1 MSELFFGTVAD
12 ERRSRVPA
20 ALSVGLHVAVVFLM
34 IVLPP
39 IASLPK
45 VHAPKPRSVVPL
57 VYIPKKAFRVETAEA
72 RTPVVV
78 LAKVIASGR
87 AALGEAVQQVGK
99 VEIGGLDRSR
109 GEAGPTPGYSGSGEV
124 VVGGLSGGTAGGK
137 QLQAVGTVGPTDVF
151 TPSAPA
157 RNQVV
162 SLAQHAGDEFA
173 QLLSAPTP
181 SYNEEARRLNVTG
194 EVVLEVKL
202 TASGEVHVLRVL
214 SGLAHGL
221 DQAAIEA
228 VNQTRC
234 RPALKAGHP
243 VDVIATIRVVF
254 KLT

>member
-124 VVGGLSGGTAGGK
+124 VVGGLSSGTAGGK
-137 QLQAVGTVGPTDVF
+137 KL
-151 TPSAPA
+151 
-157 RNQVV
+157 
-162 SLAQHAGDEFA
+162 HAGGTDGATDGFYP
-173 QLLSAPTP
+173 SPPAP
-181 SYNEEARRLNVTG
+181 E
-194 EVVLEVKL
+194 
-202 TASGEVHVLRVL
+202 
-214 SGLAHGL
+214 
-221 DQAAIEA
+221 
-228 VNQTRC
+228 
-234 RPALKAGHP
+234 PAMSP
-243 VDVIATIRVVF
+243 
-254 KLT
+254 

>member
-124 VVGGLSGGTAGGK
+124 VGGGLSGGDSGGK
-137 QLQAVGTVGPTDVF
+137 KPSAVWNAGPNGRF
-151 TPSAPA
+151 TPSP
-157 RNQVV
+157 
-162 SLAQHAGDEFA
+162 
-173 QLLSAPTP
+173 PP
-181 SYNEEARRLNVTG
+181 
-194 EVVLEVKL
+194 
-202 TASGEVHVLRVL
+202 
-214 SGLAHGL
+214 
-221 DQAAIEA
+221 
-228 VNQTRC
+228 
-234 RPALKAGHP
+234 P
-243 VDVIATIRVVF
+243 
-254 KLT
+254 